1 MELEVGSIQ
10 DMDHF
15 QDHFQHMFVDA
26 EELREI
32 CGFVSSCSANG
43 RMRLCSL
50 KISKN
55 LLIMGLSMTTFVM
68 IFKGIFKKRKSL
80 FLLFLIRVLLIIF
93 LLPLI
98 M

>member
-1 MELEVGSIQ
+1 MELKVDSIQ
-10 DMDHF
+10 DM
-15 QDHFQHMFVDA
+15 DHFQHMFVDA
-26 EELREI
+26 EELSEI

-43 RMRLCSL
+43 RMRLCYL
-50 KISKN
+50 QIRKN

>member
-15 QDHFQHMFVDA
+15 QDHFQHIFVDA
-26 EELREI
+26 EELSEI

-55 LLIMGLSMTTFVM
+55 L
-68 IFKGIFKKRKSL
+68 
-80 FLLFLIRVLLIIF
+80 
-93 LLPLI
+93 
-98 M
+98 